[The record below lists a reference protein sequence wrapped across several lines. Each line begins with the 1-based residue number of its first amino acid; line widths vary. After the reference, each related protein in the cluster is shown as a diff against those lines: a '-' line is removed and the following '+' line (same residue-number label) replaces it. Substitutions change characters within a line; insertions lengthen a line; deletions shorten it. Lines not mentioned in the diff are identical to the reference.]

1 MGAQL
6 RASMAAQTVGES
18 DKVAIDAILKDIFQL
33 MDANNDGSIDQDE
46 GVAMG
51 QAMGESAEQAKKS
64 WKAMAKDMDD
74 DENAT
79 IELEG
84 WQKFYKQSLKDAP
97 LDDVLNML
105 EQMKETIAKYNAEK

>member
-1 MGAQL
+1 MGNL
-6 RASMAAQTVGES
+6 NMAAKTVGEEPE
-18 DKVAIDAILKDIFQL
+18 AINQVLEDIFKL

-46 GVAMG
+46 GVAIG

-79 IELEG
+79 IELEE

-105 EQMKETIAKYNAEK
+105 EQMKETIAKNNAEK